1 MVSDARKFKF
11 DESAPKITFGKMFTR
26 DEHQLM
32 NVAIYV
38 HHGLVDGFHVA
49 QYLEYFQNLMDENL

>member
-1 MVSDARKFKF
+1 
-11 DESAPKITFGKMFTR
+11 MFTR

-38 HHGLVDGFHVA
+38 HHGLVDGFHIA
-49 QYLEYFQNLMDENL
+49 KYLEYFQNLMDENL